1 MCINLSQ
8 RERKKHSI
16 VRRARTLCAFSPC
29 CRSFYSRR
37 QTFVSLKAGCVRGK
51 ICFKEIVSNT
61 RLDLIHSSFTH
72 LVCQFIII
80 WRFLFIYTVSIY
92 YFCLLHLFMLSLIFR
107 SVCYSFLLITK
118 VNCWNISKN
127 LKADLCFLI
136 YFCDYC

>member
-1 MCINLSQ
+1 MCIHSSQ

-16 VRRARTLCAFSPC
+16 VCRARTLCASSPC
-29 CRSFYSRR
+29 CRSFYSKR
-37 QTFVSLKAGCVRGK
+37 QTSVSLKAGCVRGK

-61 RLDLIHSSFTH
+61 RLDLIHWSFTH

-92 YFCLLHLFMLSLIFR
+92 CFCLLHLFMLSLIFR
-107 SVCYSFLLITK
+107 SVCYSFLFITK